1 MQLKWNWID
10 NMNHLFF
17 IFCLSC
23 GLQLNA
29 QSKVYVGSF
38 PSLNSQIYEILP
50 SKILRVTNAA
60 NKSPKL
66 FIQGNLIYFNERR
79 SFTDVMYTFSENQL
93 FKGNS
98 SSSFD
103 VLFTLKD
110 GKLYAG
116 DGRFSQVVLYTFSD
130 GKIYRG
136 DSTSTFDFLMSYE
149 LGSDADL
156 ILVAAA
162 IAPY

>member
-1 MQLKWNWID
+1 
-10 NMNHLFF
+10 MNHL
-17 IFCLSC
+17 ICIISLCL
-23 GLQLNA
+23 GFQLNA
-29 QSKVYVGSF
+29 QTKVYVGQF
-38 PSLNSQIYEILP
+38 PSLNTQIYEIVP

-60 NKSPKL
+60 NKSPIL

-79 SFTDVMYTFSENQL
+79 SFMEVMYTFSEDQL

-98 SSSFD
+98 TSSFD
-103 VLFTLKD
+103 ALFTLKE

-116 DGRFSQVVLYTFSD
+116 DGRFSQVVVYTFSE

-136 DSTSTFDFLMSYE
+136 DSTSSFDLLMSYE
-149 LGSDADL
+149 LNSPTDL
-156 ILVAAA
+156 ILIAAA